1 MQYSND
7 NNDDNS
13 HDHYHHRGDNGGNYI
28 ATFLNISPT
37 SSAAT
42 AHISVAV
49 LAVNTKVKAP
59 AVDTT
64 VEAIVFSVSVQFLH
78 LLLTLLCML

>member
-1 MQYSND
+1 MQYSNYDNED
-7 NNDDNS
+7 NN
-13 HDHYHHRGDNGGNYI
+13 HDHYHHRGYNGGNYV

-49 LAVNTKVKAP
+49 LAVNTMVKAP
-59 AVDTT
+59 AVRDPART
-64 VEAIVFSVSVQFLH
+64 
-78 LLLTLLCML
+78 